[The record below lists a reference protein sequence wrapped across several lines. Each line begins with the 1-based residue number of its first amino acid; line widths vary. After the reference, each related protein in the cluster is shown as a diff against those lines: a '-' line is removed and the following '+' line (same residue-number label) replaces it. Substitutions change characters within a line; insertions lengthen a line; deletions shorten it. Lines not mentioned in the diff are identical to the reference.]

1 MPGAQSSLGA
11 VFHGDW
17 QHARVDLRD
26 VARLRLSTQ
35 GLSDTAFASAE
46 EVVGWLGCVQSQDH
60 APGKWSVGQRA
71 FSVHDVDLDAALAEG
86 RILRT
91 HILRPTWHFVLPAD
105 IRWIQGVTAPRVH
118 VQNRHWLRRAG
129 LDAVTL
135 RLALNMLASALTGRR
150 LTRPQLRAT
159 LEGAGIATDGQRMG
173 YILMQA
179 ELDLLITSG
188 GLQGKQQTY
197 ALLDEVAPVHSEP
210 IAGDQALAELTRRY
224 FTSHGPATVADF
236 TWWSSLT
243 VAAARRGLAAL
254 GSEVEGRE
262 IEGNEYWAAA
272 DGGFDVPKDRPSP
285 RAHFTQGLDEYF
297 VGYQRTR
304 NAADVAG
311 LGLQPDGFADGFYQT
326 LIIDGQLA
334 GAVRRVPEKSGGVT
348 FQTRLMRSLA
358 GDEEAEMHGAASR
371 YAAFLGAPAA
381 ITLVD

>member
-1 MPGAQSSLGA
+1 M
-11 VFHGDW
+11 FHGDW
-17 QHARVDLRD
+17 QHAPVNLRD
-26 VARLRLSTQ
+26 VAGLRLRTQRLSETE
-35 GLSDTAFASAE
+35 FASAE
-46 EVVGWLGCVQSQDH
+46 EVIGWLGCVQSQDY
-60 APGKWSVGQRA
+60 APGKWSAGQRA
-71 FSVHDVDLDAALAEG
+71 VGVRDGDLDAALAEG

-105 IRWIQGVTAPRVH
+105 IRWIQGITAPRVN
-118 VQNRHWLRRAG
+118 VQNRHWLSRAG

-135 RLALNMLASALTGRR
+135 RHALETLTAALTGRR
-150 LTRPQLRAT
+150 LSRPQLRAAF
-159 LEGAGIATDGQRMG
+159 ESVGIAPDGQRMG

-197 ALLDEVAPVHSEP
+197 ALLDEISPSMGES
-210 IAGDQALAELTRRY
+210 IAGDEALAELARRY
-224 FTSHGPATVADF
+224 FTSHGPATIADF

-254 GSEVEGRE
+254 VNEVQSRE

-272 DGGFDVPKDRPSP
+272 DGGFDLPKDRPSP

-297 VGYQRTR
+297 VGYQKTR
-304 NAADVAG
+304 SAADVAG
-311 LGLQPDGFADGFYQT
+311 LGLRPAGFVDGFYQT

-334 GAVRRVPEKSGGVT
+334 GAVRRVVDKGGGVT

-358 GDEEAEMHGAASR
+358 ADEEAEMHAAASR
-371 YAAFLGAPAA
+371 YSAFLGAPVAV
-381 ITLVD
+381 TLVD